1 MTQSNFNFTNVKK
14 AYEVKFY
21 ALPQILL
28 QGERYKDLSD
38 SAILLY
44 SVLRDR
50 LNYSLQNNW
59 VDENNNVYFI
69 FTNQE
74 LKELRHWSNDKTNKV
89 KKELEDA
96 NLLLQK
102 RTGFNPK
109 TGKNEP
115 NRLYLADLEV
125 TATDVYIKQN
135 KSKKNA
141 ESLGTSGNPKIGNPH
156 ESAESLGTSGNPKIG
171 NPHESVAE
179 TSQSFG
185 TSGNPK
191 IGYNQDNTK
200 PRNKNNRY
208 NKDTSTLD
216 FSKEKYTTEQ
226 LEQQDQD
233 LMAHAK
239 EYLSDPESKPS
250 FLNEESLDL
259 LGKWC
264 NTSAEFNRYIG
275 VILNARKDIEKE
287 KNVTFFLDTDKNQQ
301 KIANTIRR
309 FFFAIRKEDNHIRT
323 TTENYLYGTFKNL
336 FTEIA
341 IDLLNDEWKN
351 KENKNE
357 EEFLA
362 NIERQLNN
370 RQ

>member
-1 MTQSNFNFTNVKK
+1 
-14 AYEVKFY
+14 
-21 ALPQILL
+21 
-28 QGERYKDLSD
+28 
-38 SAILLY
+38 
-44 SVLRDR
+44 
-50 LNYSLQNNW
+50 
-59 VDENNNVYFI
+59 
-69 FTNQE
+69 
-74 LKELRHWSNDKTNKV
+74 
-89 KKELEDA
+89 
-96 NLLLQK
+96 
-102 RTGFNPK
+102 
-109 TGKNEP
+109 
-115 NRLYLADLEV
+115 
-125 TATDVYIKQN
+125 
-135 KSKKNA
+135 
-141 ESLGTSGNPKIGNPH
+141 
-156 ESAESLGTSGNPKIG
+156 
-171 NPHESVAE
+171 
-179 TSQSFG
+179 
-185 TSGNPK
+185 
-191 IGYNQDNTK
+191 
-200 PRNKNNRY
+200 
-208 NKDTSTLD
+208 
-216 FSKEKYTTEQ
+216 
-226 LEQQDQD
+226 
-233 LMAHAK
+233 MAHAK